1 MLLHKKYRRFEKMNE
16 LSEEAR
22 AKRNEYHRRWSAANR
37 DKLKA
42 AQRRYWERRARQE
55 PENPEQARNV

>member
-1 MLLHKKYRRFEKMNE
+1 MCE

-22 AKRNEYHRRWSAANR
+22 AKRNEYHRKWSAENR

-42 AQRRYWERRARQE
+42 AQLRYWEKRARQE
-55 PENPEQARNV
+55 PQNRETAPKV

>member
-1 MLLHKKYRRFEKMNE
+1 MCE

-22 AKRNEYHRRWSAANR
+22 AKRNEYHRKWSAANR

-42 AQRRYWERRARQE
+42 AQLRYWEKRARQE
-55 PENPEQARNV
+55 PPNREPAPEV